1 MFYHYYSPSES
12 VFSFSSSLQGLAQKY
27 RRFMIYVHAKGMI
40 VDDEYV
46 LMGSVNINQRSLD
59 VSRDTEIAMG
69 AYQPTYTWSGKKTHP
84 HSQVAF
90 ISIFFFFFWFHI
102 VSKTFAFISRYSSSV
117 IWIQVY
123 GYRMS
128 LLAEHLGVL
137 EDCFCQPETLE
148 CMRKVNSIAKTN

>member
-46 LMGSVNINQRSLD
+46 LMGSANIHMVREEDS
-59 VSRDTEIAMG
+59 SP
-69 AYQPTYTWSGKKTHP
+69 QPGCFH
-84 HSQVAF
+84 
-90 ISIFFFFFWFHI
+90 IIFFFFWFHI
-102 VSKTFAFISRYSSSV
+102 VSKTFAFISQYSSSI

-123 GYRMS
+123 GYCKDNQREMIDFW
-128 LLAEHLGVL
+128 EW
-137 EDCFCQPETLE
+137 
-148 CMRKVNSIAKTN
+148 NS